1 MDYSFH
7 KTILKQ
13 QKNRQRV
20 ERSNG
25 SITHFRHFLQGI
37 QRGLQGMRRNAAE
50 IANPRPA
57 AGNAF
62 PAKDGVRAMV
72 ELHQNAHL
80 VTASLAAFSA
90 ADQMIG
96 SLLDIKA

>member
-1 MDYSFH
+1 MAVSPISG
-7 KTILKQ
+7 T
-13 QKNRQRV
+13 
-20 ERSNG
+20 S
-25 SITHFRHFLQGI
+25 LQGI